1 MMPVPYCWA
10 MLRAIAALDV
20 VAEAA
25 GLDAEAEVAS
35 APPEPEAVPVGV
47 CEEDAPEDVAVVDSP
62 LVAFSE
68 PQVTDLQPVMPS
80 RSLGWLSTQLV
91 IHCSQT
97 KDGMVWS

>member
-10 MLRAIAALDV
+10 MLRAIAALDS
-20 VAEAA
+20 VAEADGEA
-25 GLDAEAEVAS
+25 DADVAS
-35 APPEPEAVPVGV
+35 APPAPPEAVPVGV